1 MNTYLMFDYDS
12 GEEFLV
18 EAPDAE
24 EALDIAKVY
33 FADPSSPELIPAEEV
48 KDFGWLDMY

>member
-18 EAPDAE
+18 EAPDAK
-24 EALDIAKVY
+24 EALDIAKTY
-33 FADPSSPELIPAEEV
+33 FADPSNPELISYEEAE
-48 KDFGWLDMY
+48 WLGLDTY